1 MATRIVVCGA
11 RGRMGRTIAQLA
23 KASQDFEIIGGID
36 RATEDDSVSDDYP
49 SIVLPE
55 NAAKLIGS
63 ADVIIDFSAPA
74 ALHSLLDQN
83 ADAFKGKALVVG
95 TTGLTADDDVRLNEA
110 ARESAVLVAANFS
123 IGVNLL
129 LALAEQ
135 AAKTLGPQDYDVEI
149 IEAHHRNKVDAP
161 SGTALALGRAVAAGR
176 EIELQSV
183 RRDSRSGNTG
193 KRPDAEIGFHA
204 IRGGDIVGEHSV
216 LFIGRRERIE
226 LSHIAGERS
235 LFADGALRAALWIS
249 GKTPGRYTMRQVLG
263 L

>member
-1 MATRIVVCGA
+1 MPTRIVVCGA

-23 KASQDFEIIGGID
+23 ESSSDIEIAGGID
-36 RATEDDSVSDDYP
+36 RAAQDDSVSDEYP

-55 NAAKLIGS
+55 NASSLIAS
-63 ADVIIDFSAPA
+63 ADVIIDFSAPE
-74 ALHSLLDQN
+74 ALHALLDEN

-95 TTGLTADDDVRLNEA
+95 TTGLTADDDARLNEA
-110 ARESAVLVAANFS
+110 AKASAVLVAANFS

-135 AAKTLGPQDYDVEI
+135 AARALAPADYDVEI

-161 SGTALALGRAVAAGR
+161 SGTALALGRAVAEGR
-176 EIELQSV
+176 EVDLQSV

-216 LFIGRRERIE
+216 MFIGRRERIE
-226 LSHIAGERS
+226 LSHVASDRA
-235 LFADGALRAALWIS
+235 LFADGALRAARWMA
-249 GKTPGRYTMRQVLG
+249 GKAPGRYTMRQVLG